1 MALKL
6 TEEEKGE
13 EGAGGKAKEKA
24 EEKEKRKRMEEK
36 HWTRKRLIGV
46 GGREAKEKE
55 EEEEEEKEEDEAAE
69 DGKVEE
75 EEEAEEE
82 EEDEHEEKMP
92 AWKKYARIVL
102 PHVGLILMSVCYI
115 VGGAFV
121 FYQLERPNEIAVRRE
136 TLDIIEREKH
146 EMLDQI
152 WALINDPTVP
162 QDHLELVA
170 ADRVENITRL
180 MFEAFDTHYVGLA
193 HLRGK
198 KSIDQSSWSMTTA
211 VFFTSTLLTTIGY
224 GNLVPV
230 TSAGRMFCIFYA
242 LFGVPLIL
250 ITVADIG
257 KFFSTLIVLLY
268 THYTRAKLRLRQ
280 RLIGHGGGADAAGHS
295 STLMRAHL
303 HELGLYNISIP
314 VTLVAAIL
322 LGYMSIGAVLLA
334 KWERWPL
341 FDGFYYSF
349 ITMTTVGFG
358 DIVPAKHEFFLFDLF
373 YIIVGLAITTMC
385 IDLVGIEYIEKIH
398 YFGRAISGARFALV
412 NVGGR
417 MVRVPDLVRCAHV
430 LHQKYG
436 QRKPTRQRR
445 KRTVSASSTQ
455 NLFMTWKGAYAPK
468 DLPYIRFIDFGSLAS
483 FESISISSLFSA
495 IFTSGGQKSREPTF
509 V

>member
-1 MALKL
+1 MRADGVEDAAEDDATPNEEEDRKRKVQL
-6 TEEEKGE
+6 TETPWGQRLIGGGRGGAEDKENDEEEEEEEEEEK
-13 EGAGGKAKEKA
+13 EGDEA
-24 EEKEKRKRMEEK
+24 E
-36 HWTRKRLIGV
+36 G
-46 GGREAKEKE
+46 KE
-55 EEEEEEKEEDEAAE
+55 EEEEEEK
-69 DGKVEE
+69 
-75 EEEAEEE
+75 
-82 EEDEHEEKMP
+82 MP
-92 AWKKYARIVL
+92 MWKKYARIVL
-102 PHVGLILMSVCYI
+102 PHIGLILLSLCYI

-121 FYQLERPNEIAVRRE
+121 FYQLERPNEIAVRKE
-136 TLDIIEREKH
+136 TLGVIEREKH
-146 EMLDQI
+146 EMLEQI
-152 WALINDPTVP
+152 WHLLNDPTVP
-162 QDHLELVA
+162 R
-170 ADRVENITRL
+170 DRVESVAAERVENMTRL
-180 MFEAFDTHYVGLA
+180 MFDAFDTHYVGLA
-193 HLRGK
+193 HLRGT
-198 KSIDQSSWSMTTA
+198 KSVDQSSWSMTTA

-268 THYTRAKLRLRQ
+268 THYTRAKLRLRG
-280 RLIGHGGGADAAGHS
+280 RLLGAGGEDAAGHP
-295 STLMRAHL
+295 TLMRAHL
-303 HELGLYNISIP
+303 HQLGLYNISIP
-314 VTLVAAIL
+314 VTLIAAIL

-334 KWERWPL
+334 SWERWAL

-412 NVGGR
+412 NVGGK

-436 QRKPTRQRR
+436 QRKSPKQQQKSGT
-445 KRTVSASSTQ
+445 STHRH
-455 NLFMTWKGAYAPK
+455 FAAWRGAYEPT
-468 DLPYIRFIDFGSLAS
+468 DLAYIRFIDFGSLAS
-483 FESISISSLFSA
+483 FESISSFFSA
-495 IFTSGGQKSREPTF
+495 IFTNGGGRKSREPS
-509 V
+509 VV